1 MRFFHNLAFN
11 GDAAMSTITVLTRPT
26 GWLLH
31 ILTKVLDPMA
41 PQVVSVAGI
50 VLPRLLLISKSN
62 SPPAIV
68 TIWQDLRDDG
78 YQEIIFIILCA
89 LSPRHDGTACTNKQR
104 PGNHQMKGRGA
115 GSRKCTLS
123 RGRGAHFGGE
133 GG

>member
-11 GDAAMSTITVLTRPT
+11 GDAEMRTITVLALPT
-26 GWLLH
+26 GRLLH

-62 SPPAIV
+62 SRPAIV
-68 TIWQDLRDDG
+68 TIWQDLRNDG
-78 YQEIIFIILCA
+78 DQDIIFLILRA
-89 LSPRHDGTACTNKQR
+89 LIPRHDGTSTNKQR
-104 PGNHQMKGRGA
+104 PGNHQMKGWGV
-115 GSRKCTLS
+115 GSRECTLW
-123 RGRGAHFGGE
+123 RGRGAHFGGQ